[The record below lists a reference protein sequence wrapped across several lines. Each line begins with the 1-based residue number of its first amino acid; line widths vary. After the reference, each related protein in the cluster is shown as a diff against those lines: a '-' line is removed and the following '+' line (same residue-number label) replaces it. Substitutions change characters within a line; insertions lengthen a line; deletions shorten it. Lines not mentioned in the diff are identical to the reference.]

1 MATKPFPVSARLT
14 AIALAYRNPDIALI
28 ADDVLPRTPTAE
40 EFRWLKYDLAQGFT
54 VPETRVGRKSMPN
67 QVDFAATEQTSK
79 VEDYGLDDWVPNR
92 DIEIAQAQGEG
103 IDPEGMAT
111 EYLTNLVQLS
121 REARVAGLV
130 FNAASYPGAQ
140 VSTLSGTS
148 QWSDT
153 ANSDP
158 VAAIGDALDQPVMR
172 PNIGAVGQ
180 QAWTKLRRHP
190 KLVQAIKNT
199 NQGAGMV
206 TRREFA
212 DFFELQGLY
221 VGASFVNQAKRGQTA
236 SLARVWGKH
245 LSLIY
250 RDRSSGPQ
258 AGVTFGFTAQFGDKI
273 AGSLADERV
282 GLTGSML
289 VRSGERVKEIV
300 AAPDVGFF
308 FQNCVA

>member
-28 ADDVLPRTPTAE
+28 ADAVLPRTPTAE

-54 VPETRVGRKSMPN
+54 VPETRVGRKSLPN
-67 QVDFAATEQTSK
+67 QVDFAATDQTSR
-79 VEDYGLDDWVPNR
+79 VDDYGLDDWVPNR
-92 DIEIAQAQGEG
+92 DIEVAAAQGEG
-103 IDPEGMAT
+103 IDPEGVAT
-111 EYLTNLVQLS
+111 EYLTNLVQLA
-121 REARVAGLV
+121 REARAAALV
-130 FNAASYPGAQ
+130 FNQASYPVGQ
-140 VSTLSGTS
+140 VLTLAGTS

-158 VAAIGDALDQPVMR
+158 VAAIGDALDVPVMR
-172 PNIGAVGQ
+172 PNIAVIGQ

-199 NQGAGMV
+199 NQGAGMIS
-206 TRREFA
+206 RQEFA
-212 DFFELQGLY
+212 EFFELQELQ
-221 VGASFVNQAKRGQTA
+221 VGASLVNTAKRGQPVA
-236 SLARVWGKH
+236 MSRVWGKH
-245 LSLIY
+245 MSLIY
-250 RDRSSGPQ
+250 RDRAAGPQ

-273 AGSLADERV
+273 AGSIPDERI
-282 GLTGSML
+282 GLTGAVL

-300 AAPDVGFF
+300 CAPDVGYF